1 LRELLIRSGTAFF
14 YVLALLGAPLLG
26 SWYFLCIYLVLAIFA
41 LAEFIKLAKLEGANS
56 LLVPTIL
63 LSIWP
68 LVSRFLFHE
77 AALQSQFI
85 AILLASFL
93 LILIVEIFR
102 NDKSPFQNISMSF
115 MALIYIGIPF
125 GLLPEL
131 VFSPYFSDYSPYLLI
146 FVLFTIWIHDSGAYI
161 VGLTIGKNPMFK
173 RISPKK
179 TIEGLVGGL
188 ALGAV
193 GIWIFTLLLDI
204 PSLHL
209 WIMGFTIMIFAN
221 LGDLFESM
229 WKRHLGIKDSGKSL
243 PGHGGWLDRLDSLLF
258 AIPAVYIIILL
269 LN

>member
-1 LRELLIRSGTAFF
+1 MKELLIRSGTAFF

-26 SWYFLCIYLVLAIFA
+26 SWYFLCVYLILSIFA
-41 LAEFIKLAKLEGANS
+41 LTEFIKLTKLDGANS

-68 LVSRFLFHE
+68 LISRFLFHQS
-77 AALQSQFI
+77 AFQSQLL

-102 NDKSPFQNISMSF
+102 NDKSPFQNISMSL
-115 MALIYIGIPF
+115 MALIYVGIPF

-131 VFSPYFSDYSPYLLI
+131 IFSPYFANYSPYLLI
-146 FVLFTIWIHDSGAYI
+146 FVLFTIWIHDSGAYF
-161 VGLTIGKNPMFK
+161 VGLAIGKNPLFK

-179 TIEGLVGGL
+179 TIEGLIGGL

-193 GIWIFTLLLDI
+193 GIWISTQFLDI
-204 PSLHL
+204 PSRDI

-243 PGHGGWLDRLDSLLF
+243 PGHGGWLDRLDSFLF
-258 AIPAVYIIILL
+258 AIPAVYIIMLL

>member
-1 LRELLIRSGTAFF
+1 LKELLIRSGTAFF

-26 SWYFLCIYLVLAIFA
+26 SWYFLCVYLLLAIFA
-41 LAEFIKLAKLEGANS
+41 LAEFIKLVKLDGAS
-56 LLVPTIL
+56 PLLIPAIL
-63 LSIWP
+63 ISILP
-68 LVSRFLFHE
+68 LISRFLHYEIDF
-77 AALQSQFI
+77 QSQFV

-93 LILIVEIFR
+93 IILIAELFR
-102 NDKSPFQNISMSF
+102 NNKSPFQNISMSL

-131 VFSPYFSDYSPYLLI
+131 LYSPYFIGFSPYLLI
-146 FVLFTIWIHDSGAYI
+146 FVLFIIWIHDSGAYV
-161 VGLTIGKNPMFK
+161 VGLSIGKHPMIK

-179 TIEGLVGGL
+179 TIEGLIGGL
-188 ALGAV
+188 VLGAI

-204 PSLHL
+204 RSLDL
-209 WIMGFTIMIFAN
+209 WIMGFAIMIFSN

-243 PGHGGWLDRLDSLLF
+243 PGHGGWLDRLDSFLF